1 MAVKK
6 ASRKPPAGAASKS
19 TAETARKGAA
29 SRAKGEARATA
40 RGGGVRKQVIVNPTY
55 LRNAM
60 AALGTTNM
68 SLTVNVA
75 LERLAEDAAIL
86 GGIDTAM
93 GEIPDFP
100 YLDS

>member
-6 ASRKPPAGAASKS
+6 ASRKAPTRAASKPTTR
-19 TAETARKGAA
+19 TAGNGSA
-29 SRAKGEARATA
+29 SRTKGGARPVT
-40 RGGGVRKQVIVNPTY
+40 RDGGVRKQVILNPAY
-55 LRNAM
+55 LQGAM

-68 SLTVNVA
+68 SMAVNVA

-86 GGIDTAM
+86 AGIDAAM

-100 YLDS
+100 YLDT

>member
-6 ASRKPPAGAASKS
+6 VARTSAAGAASRSATK
-19 TAETARKGAA
+19 TAGTSSVA
-29 SRAKGEARATA
+29 RAKGSAGAMT
-40 RGGGVRKQVIVNPTY
+40 RGGGVRKQLIVNPTY
-55 LRNAM
+55 LQGAM

-68 SLTVNVA
+68 SMTVNVA
-75 LERLAEDAAIL
+75 LERLAADAAIL
-86 GGIDTAM
+86 EGIDAAI

>member
-6 ASRKPPAGAASKS
+6 TRRKGSASRSKE
-19 TAETARKGAA
+19 A
-29 SRAKGEARATA
+29 AKGMT

-55 LRNAM
+55 LRDAM

-68 SLTVNVA
+68 SMTVNVA

-86 GGIDTAM
+86 KGIDAAM

-100 YLDS
+100 YLDT

>member
-6 ASRKPPAGAASKS
+6 TFRKSLAGAASKA
-19 TAETARKGAA
+19 TAKAARKGSA
-29 SRAKGEARATA
+29 SRAAGAAKVTT

-55 LRNAM
+55 LRDAM

-68 SLTVNVA
+68 SMTVNVA

-86 GGIDTAM
+86 KGIDAAM

-100 YLDS
+100 YLDT